1 MRVSLII
8 TTYNS
13 VDNFCLTYR
22 SIREQDYKDIEIIII
37 DGGSTD
43 GTLEKIKEF
52 SALDQGRVKWV
63 SEKDEG
69 IYDAINKGLNLATGD
84 LIGIFNDIYSTKEA
98 ISRLVNAI
106 NHSKDIMGAHADL
119 AYLEEDTVRRLWRMG
134 GGRIEQ
140 GWMPA
145 HPTLLLR
152 REVYEKYGYYKTDY
166 ICSADY
172 EFMVRFLKDGGIK
185 LAYVPDTL
193 VYMFYGGTSSNGL
206 KAYCQSFAEA
216 CRALKENGIQFPAM
230 ISIKR
235 TWKVLRQF
243 VRAKEK
249 SNRQ

>member
-1 MRVSLII
+1 MIVSLIV

-13 VDNFCLTYR
+13 VNNFCLTYR

-43 GTLEKIKEF
+43 GTLEKIKEI
-52 SALDQGRVKWV
+52 SALDPGKVKWL

-84 LIGIFNDIYSTKEA
+84 LIGIFNDIYSTTDA
-98 ISRLVNAI
+98 ISRLTKAI
-106 NHSKDIMGAHADL
+106 KNNTDIMGAHADL
-119 AYLEEDTVRRLWRMG
+119 AYLEGDMVRRLWKMG
-134 GGRIEQ
+134 EGRIEQ

-152 REVYEKYGYYKTDY
+152 REVYEIYGNYKSNYT
-166 ICSADY
+166 CSADY
-172 EFMVRFLKDGGIK
+172 EFMVRFLKDGNVK
-185 LAYVPDTL
+185 LAYVPETL

-206 KAYCQSFAEA
+206 KAYCQSFIEA
-216 CRALKENGIQFPAM
+216 CRALKQNGIRFPV
-230 ISIKR
+230 IVSVKR
-235 TWKVLRQF
+235 TWKVLQQF
-243 VRAKEK
+243 SKAKER